1 MTKLMTLEC
10 GSRGTQRNRVIHAEQ
25 RSFDAIAAI
34 RFFIFDSKSES
45 VCLLQRC
52 IRYQCRQKVTT
63 VVLLSADK
71 VLCRKKFRYPQISHI
86 ESLRRSINTKNGNA
100 SGRCPFTTSSK
111 HEVRDHNSALKKH
124 NQNQEKWHVLIWI
137 NTSMSLQISH

>member
-1 MTKLMTLEC
+1 M
-10 GSRGTQRNRVIHAEQ
+10 
-25 RSFDAIAAI
+25 
-34 RFFIFDSKSES
+34 
-45 VCLLQRC
+45 
-52 IRYQCRQKVTT
+52 TT

-124 NQNQEKWHVLIWI
+124 NQNQEVRLPSDVAIEMARFDLDKYL
-137 NTSMSLQISH
+137 NELTNFSLT